1 MNPYQCETSE
11 LSGIR
16 CFDLL
21 RNNGKNNMLLQ
32 SRCHVDI
39 CLGQYA
45 GGSRE
50 ISIPLTLYF
59 CLEKT
64 GVNSLAGQQ
73 RWKASL
79 SYVVIYQAE
88 KTVIGLLTKPSIG
101 GTMRIA
107 F

>member
-1 MNPYQCETSE
+1 
-11 LSGIR
+11 
-16 CFDLL
+16 
-21 RNNGKNNMLLQ
+21 MLLQ

-39 CLGQYA
+39 CLGQHA
-45 GGSRE
+45 GGSRDT
-50 ISIPLTLYF
+50 SIPLTLYF

-64 GVNSLAGQQ
+64 GGTSPAGQ